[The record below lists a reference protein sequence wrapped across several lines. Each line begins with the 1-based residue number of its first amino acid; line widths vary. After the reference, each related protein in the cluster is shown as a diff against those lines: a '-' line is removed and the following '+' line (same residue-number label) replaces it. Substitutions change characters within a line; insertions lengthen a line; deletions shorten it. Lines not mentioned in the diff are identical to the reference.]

1 MKRILLALFSVT
13 VLFSSCE
20 GPEGPPG
27 VPGINILGKVI
38 EVNIDLDQN
47 NGYQQV
53 VTLPLDIEVFESDV
67 ILVYRYEGV
76 FDTAD
81 IWTPLP
87 ATYFD
92 AGGGTFLYTFNHT
105 YFDVKFFLD
114 GNFNLNTLGSE
125 WTQNQI
131 FRIAVVPAE
140 FGDASWSMEDI
151 EQSESFEF
159 LGN

>member
-1 MKRILLALFSVT
+1 MKHVFLTLVSLNL
-13 VLFSSCE
+13 LFSSCQ

-27 VPGINILGKVI
+27 VPGVNILGKVI
-38 EVNIDLDQN
+38 EVSIDLDQS

-53 VTLPLDIEVFESDV
+53 VTLPLDVEVFESDA
-67 ILVYRYEGV
+67 ILVYRHEGI

-87 ATYFD
+87 TTYFD

-114 GNFNLNTLGSE
+114 GNFNLNTLGPE
-125 WTQNQI
+125 WTQNQL
-131 FRIAVVPAE
+131 FRIAIIPAE
-140 FGDASWSMEDI
+140 YGDGSWSMEDI
-151 EQSESFEF
+151 EQSGSFEF

>member
-27 VPGINILGKVI
+27 VPGINVLGKVI

-76 FDTAD
+76 LDTAD

-140 FGDASWSMEDI
+140 FGDASLSMEDI